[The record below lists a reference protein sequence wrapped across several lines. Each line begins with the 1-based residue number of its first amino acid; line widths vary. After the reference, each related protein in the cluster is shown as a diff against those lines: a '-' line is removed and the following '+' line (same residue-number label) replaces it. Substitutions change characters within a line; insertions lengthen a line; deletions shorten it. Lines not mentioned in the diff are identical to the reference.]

1 MGVLSN
7 LRSNL
12 KISQEYLGL
21 ENDYATRIQ
30 KHVRGLLTRNA
41 FKRDIMHIK
50 NQVKRNKSSLLEL
63 KHKNKSLTGSTH
75 LRNSLPMDEHALR
88 NVISDDIFEDAILLA
103 NLGKSMTGG
112 RGQEDLEV
120 KVKSS
125 KAFSVISEG
134 KDGREEGKK

>member
-1 MGVLSN
+1 MIHSKYKNSTTEYTDFDNFNVEERYGDMQKDKTDYDILKSLNTMGVLSN

-50 NQVKRNKSSLLEL
+50 NQVKRNKSSVLEM
-63 KHKNKSLTGSTH
+63 KHKNKS
-75 LRNSLPMDEHALR
+75 
-88 NVISDDIFEDAILLA
+88 
-103 NLGKSMTGG
+103 MTG
-112 RGQEDLEV
+112 
-120 KVKSS
+120 
-125 KAFSVISEG
+125 
-134 KDGREEGKK
+134 